1 MMDVYQNTH
10 CNIAAADASYS
21 EQGCFF
27 YRDLS
32 LIPPITVETRWNNF
46 AHNGSYHVHPNTEV
60 SSDKKRALGSRRNVV
75 AACSGRNLTRAEE
88 DKLEVSSNKKYALR
102 YWHKIVDA
110 YSGCKLTRAK
120 DKLVAISG
128 LAKRVQSFSGDE
140 YLAGLWKKALL
151 YGLLWRAQWEDLI
164 EEHASSQAPTWS
176 WASIEGFI
184 FYDDLMIPW
193 DDEEHLSIKIVT
205 ILASG
210 VISVALMSLD
220 KSKSVSPA

>member
-1 MMDVYQNTH
+1 M
-10 CNIAAADASYS
+10 
-21 EQGCFF
+21 
-27 YRDLS
+27 
-32 LIPPITVETRWNNF
+32 
-46 AHNGSYHVHPNTEV
+46 
-60 SSDKKRALGSRRNVV
+60 

-88 DKLEVSSNKKYALR
+88 DNLEVSSDNKYALR
-102 YWHKIVDA
+102 YWHKIVEA
-110 YSGCKLTRAK
+110 YSGCKLTRAE

-128 LAKRVQSFSGDE
+128 LAKRVQSFLGDE

-151 YGLLWRAQWEDLI
+151 YGPLWRARWEDLK

-176 WASIEGFI
+176 WASVEGFI

-210 VISVALMSLD
+210 VISVAADVTGQIKVGFIRLSSTLIAARIREKQSSL
-220 KSKSVSPA
+220 SPNFDCILDLPVFRHGGYWYPFFHFETIERRAGIFVLEIWIVIIDGE

>member
-1 MMDVYQNTH
+1 MSQERILASRIIHYNQEQLFWECLH
-10 CNIAAADASYS
+10 LDACETYPD
-21 EQGCFF
+21 CFPRPTSILRLKSF
-27 YRDLS
+27 DLD
-32 LIPPITVETRWNNF
+32 
-46 AHNGSYHVHPNTEV
+46 TEV